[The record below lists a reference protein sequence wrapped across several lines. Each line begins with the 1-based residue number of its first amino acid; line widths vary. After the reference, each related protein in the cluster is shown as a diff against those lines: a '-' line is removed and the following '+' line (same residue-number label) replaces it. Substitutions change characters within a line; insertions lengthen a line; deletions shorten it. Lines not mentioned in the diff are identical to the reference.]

1 MGIGMQIVYLG
12 FCGTKQLESEAA
24 AQLVRLDRYSALVS
38 NYHLAIEAI
47 RSQSGTPTY
56 DVRLDL
62 ITPANDLEPIGHC
75 SGENAE
81 EAIRRAFDVAEK
93 ELHMVAEAARLRR
106 H

>member
-24 AQLVRLDRYSALVS
+24 AQLVRLDRYSGLVS
-38 NYHLAIEAI
+38 NCHLAIEAI
-47 RSQSGTPTY
+47 RSQSGKPTY

-62 ITPANDLEPIGHC
+62 ITPTHDLKPIAHY

-81 EAIRRAFDVAEK
+81 EAIRCAFDVAEK
-93 ELHMVAEAARLRR
+93 ELHTAADAAAQRR

>member
-24 AQLVRLDRYSALVS
+24 AQLVRLDRYSAFVS
-38 NYHLAIEAI
+38 NCHLAIEAI
-47 RSQSGTPTY
+47 SSQSGTPTY

-62 ITPANDLEPIGHC
+62 ITPAHDFKPIGHC
-75 SGENAE
+75 SGENVE
-81 EAIRRAFDVAEK
+81 EAIRRAFDIAEK
-93 ELHMVAEAARLRR
+93 ALHIAAGAATLRR